1 MNRFLSAVCACLF
14 LVAAV
19 GVHAQPVIRKGEP
32 FPAIVLPTM
41 ADGSPASITDF
52 RGTKVVLHVFASW

>member
-1 MNRFLSAVCACLF
+1 MMRLVSAVFACLF
-14 LVAAV
+14 LLAAV
-19 GVHAQPVIRKGEP
+19 HVRAQPVIRKGEP

-52 RGTKVVLHVFASW
+52 RGKKVVLHVFASW